1 MNGNSLRGS
10 TNATYTAEQSAVP
23 TQSTPGI
30 RSFNCYNMI
39 HLRSTTYVILLH
51 CIHVDGG
58 LPCKSYCY
66 STRRRCLHKLLFHS
80 TLKDARITH
89 SLIASCA
96 LHTWIKGSE
105 VAVVISNQSSR
116 RRRVYRRPT
125 ICSAFTMPILATT
138 LHRLTPISINCSPSI
153 RYTDCPALW
162 PPKALLFHRSV
173 SSASTDHLLNITD
186 RDNSIEPSL
195 RPDPI
200 NRFDSKHRPHPATT
214 PPSTPTMPRGPA
226 VSPPMASSIKKAQA
240 ASQTRT
246 FRGERTLS
254 LVVRLSFALS
264 RVVTIA

>member
-1 MNGNSLRGS
+1 
-10 TNATYTAEQSAVP
+10 
-23 TQSTPGI
+23 
-30 RSFNCYNMI
+30 
-39 HLRSTTYVILLH
+39 
-51 CIHVDGG
+51 
-58 LPCKSYCY
+58 
-66 STRRRCLHKLLFHS
+66 
-80 TLKDARITH
+80 
-89 SLIASCA
+89 
-96 LHTWIKGSE
+96 
-105 VAVVISNQSSR
+105 
-116 RRRVYRRPT
+116 
-125 ICSAFTMPILATT
+125 MPISATT
-138 LHRLTPISINCSPSI
+138 LHRLPLNLHQLLSPSI

>member
-1 MNGNSLRGS
+1 MLFLQHGKKGLC
-10 TNATYTAEQSAVP
+10 
-23 TQSTPGI
+23 TQSK
-30 RSFNCYNMI
+30 FNDVQFFI
-39 HLRSTTYVILLH
+39 
-51 CIHVDGG
+51 
-58 LPCKSYCY
+58 
-66 STRRRCLHKLLFHS
+66 
-80 TLKDARITH
+80 
-89 SLIASCA
+89 
-96 LHTWIKGSE
+96 IKE
-105 VAVVISNQSSR
+105 K
-116 RRRVYRRPT
+116 T
-125 ICSAFTMPILATT
+125 
-138 LHRLTPISINCSPSI
+138 
-153 RYTDCPALW
+153 
-162 PPKALLFHRSV
+162 
-173 SSASTDHLLNITD
+173 STDHLLSITD